1 MSERAPKPRMGCSMR
16 FQPQV
21 RRFHSFPSLGPLLA
35 VCLLSF
41 LTAGSVAVA
50 QSPQKPATTAAGQQ
64 ATATGQTLFSS
75 AVNEVI
81 VPITAT
87 DSKGRF
93 ISDLVQ
99 SDFHLFDEGK
109 EQKIDIFSHQQS
121 QPVVIGFLID
131 MSNRMKVN
139 WERYKDSTSELMI
152 NLLPGDKKYSGYLI
166 TYGNQPELV
175 TDTSS
180 DPEAMVAKVAKM
192 KPAGGSALLDA
203 IYMACTSRKAVQGEP
218 YEPRRVIIV
227 IGDGHDS
234 ASKKTLEE
242 VEEIAQRNLVT
253 IYAMDTVA
261 FGFHNDDE
269 DNLVALTTLTGGRI
283 EAPLGENMYKDIS
296 GYLSTVQDAGNYAV
310 QVGTGGYT
318 AEVQRSL
325 FLAVSNL
332 MGEITTQY
340 VVRYHPDLQTECDP
354 DHPKCDTSM
363 DKKYRHIKVTVGLPN
378 VTLRYR
384 DGYYP
389 FPVQP

>member
-192 KPAGGSALLDA
+192 KPAGGSALFDA
-203 IYMACTSRKAVQGEP
+203 IYMACTSRKAVQG
-218 YEPRRVIIV
+218 
-227 IGDGHDS
+227 
-234 ASKKTLEE
+234 
-242 VEEIAQRNLVT
+242 
-253 IYAMDTVA
+253 
-261 FGFHNDDE
+261 
-269 DNLVALTTLTGGRI
+269 
-283 EAPLGENMYKDIS
+283 
-296 GYLSTVQDAGNYAV
+296 
-310 QVGTGGYT
+310 
-318 AEVQRSL
+318 
-325 FLAVSNL
+325 
-332 MGEITTQY
+332 
-340 VVRYHPDLQTECDP
+340 
-354 DHPKCDTSM
+354 
-363 DKKYRHIKVTVGLPN
+363 
-378 VTLRYR
+378 
-384 DGYYP
+384 
-389 FPVQP
+389 

>member
-1 MSERAPKPRMGCSMR
+1 
-16 FQPQV
+16 
-21 RRFHSFPSLGPLLA
+21 
-35 VCLLSF
+35 
-41 LTAGSVAVA
+41 
-50 QSPQKPATTAAGQQ
+50 
-64 ATATGQTLFSS
+64 
-75 AVNEVI
+75 
-81 VPITAT
+81 
-87 DSKGRF
+87 
-93 ISDLVQ
+93 
-99 SDFHLFDEGK
+99 
-109 EQKIDIFSHQQS
+109 
-121 QPVVIGFLID
+121 
-131 MSNRMKVN
+131 
-139 WERYKDSTSELMI
+139 
-152 NLLPGDKKYSGYLI
+152 
-166 TYGNQPELV
+166 
-175 TDTSS
+175 
-180 DPEAMVAKVAKM
+180 
-192 KPAGGSALLDA
+192 
-203 IYMACTSRKAVQGEP
+203 MACTSRKAVQGEP